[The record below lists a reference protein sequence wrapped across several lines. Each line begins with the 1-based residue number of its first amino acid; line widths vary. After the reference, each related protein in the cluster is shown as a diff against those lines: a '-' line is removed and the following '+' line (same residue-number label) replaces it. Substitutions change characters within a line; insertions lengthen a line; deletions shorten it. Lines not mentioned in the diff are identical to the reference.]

1 MLPFTRL
8 TPIEK
13 TIPSPARLG
22 WRAFQAEVNRKR
34 LSILE
39 IGSRASVLG
48 EPGKRHRFKRASDYV
63 GVDIH
68 PGEGVDIVGDV
79 HRLTSLLD
87 GRRFGAIHSH
97 SVMEHLAMPWVAAV
111 EMIKSLKVGGV
122 MFHHVPMNW
131 PEHEMPWDFYRFTQA
146 TFGALFPPIMGMHI
160 EYVGVDYPL
169 HLHMEE
175 APAGQETL
183 HENRCFAFV
192 CAFMRK
198 TAEVDLSR
206 FSWPVSV
213 ATLLDDA
220 ASIYPRPPDDA

>member
-131 PEHEMPWDFYRFTQA
+131 PEHELPWDFHRFTQA
-146 TFGALFPPIMGMHI
+146 TLGVYFPRAFGIEMQHIGFDHPLRLNLEAPPVGQENLSEHRCYAFVGAL
-160 EYVGVDYPL
+160 
-169 HLHMEE
+169 
-175 APAGQETL
+175 
-183 HENRCFAFV
+183 
-192 CAFMRK
+192 MRK
-198 TAEVDLSR
+198 TREVDLSQ
-206 FSWPVSV
+206 FCWPIETG
-213 ATLLDDA
+213 ALLGDD
-220 ASIYPRPPDDA
+220 SIYPRPACT